1 MSRFFRVLS
10 VSMLL
15 FLFACGSEEA
25 TSLDPQI
32 VKVVD
37 DEFSPRVLYVEP
49 GTTVIWESGGA
60 NDHNVIASD
69 GSWQAISSDYFE
81 YGIITKGDQYE
92 HTFNEP
98 GIYEYYCPY
107 HGTNNKGM
115 VGTIVVGDVDYVVTE
130 EVATTTLSQNV
141 LKVGNGEQYTT
152 IQDAVNNSNEGD
164 LVLIGPGVY
173 NESVTVTTS
182 YLTLRGTDRN
192 KVMVD
197 GQFITFHI

>member
-1 MSRFFRVLS
+1 MHNFLRI
-10 VSMLL
+10 L
-15 FLFACGSEEA
+15 FLSFLMMIIACGGEESA
-25 TSLDPQI
+25 NLDPQ
-32 VKVVD
+32 VVRVVA
-37 DEFSPRVLYVEP
+37 DEFSPKIIRVEP

-115 VGTIVVGDVDYVVTE
+115 VGTVIVGDVDYAVEPKKVVVT
-130 EVATTTLSQNV
+130 LSENVLNV
-141 LKVGNGEQYTT
+141 LKQSGWKKLEIFEAGE
-152 IQDAVNNSNEGD
+152 E
-164 LVLIGPGVY
+164 
-173 NESVTVTTS
+173 
-182 YLTLRGTDRN
+182 LTKL
-192 KVMVD
+192 KK
-197 GQFITFHI
+197 